1 MQHIMHEL
9 ETETRRAGG
18 NWEKVKAAPSER
30 KQKWLDRQA
39 NDAMIR
45 KKYRQQPPADKPL
58 PFNGVFVWPAK
69 EIDPQQTLGTS
80 FEALDDI
87 RYENKVYIT
96 MSRAEGIFHVAGEDE
111 ALVNAGLERM
121 FGVFCEVAAR
131 NRKPNRKMLVHPPS
145 SNPRGATVKLIMGH
159 DFTDRQVTI
168 KRLKTNLGPMV
179 RLSAIPP
186 KAGWLE
192 MWKTKRAKLE
202 KANYIY
208 LKKVVQQGLSDLLYY
223 RGHSTM
229 KVHFGSLMLFSYKAP
244 EREEFE
250 LLEFCD
256 MAKNPQAAGELIR
269 Q

>member
-1 MQHIMHEL
+1 MHEL
-9 ETETRRAGG
+9 ETEIRRAGG

-39 NDAMIR
+39 QDALLR

-58 PFNGVFVWPAK
+58 PYNGVFVWPTK

-87 RYENKVYIT
+87 RYENRVYIT
-96 MSRAEGIFHVAGEDE
+96 MSRAEGVFHVAGEDE
-111 ALVNAGLERM
+111 ALVNAALDRM

-145 SNPRGATVKLIMGH
+145 SNPRGATVKLIMDHG
-159 DFTDRQVTI
+159 FRDRQVTI
-168 KRLKTNLGPMV
+168 KRLKNLWPMV
-179 RLSAIPP
+179 RLPTTPP

-192 MWKTKRAKLE
+192 MWNAKRAKLE

-244 EREEFE
+244 ERKGEFE
-250 LLEFCD
+250 LLEFCE